1 MEEILE
7 PWVHY
12 IPLDKDGSNAEE
24 RVQWMIDN
32 DEKTRKI
39 AERATLF
46 MYDLMFHPDADADDI
61 QVKTEIMRR
70 YQEYFVQ
77 S

>member
-1 MEEILE
+1 
-7 PWVHY
+7 
-12 IPLDKDGSNAEE
+12 
-24 RVQWMIDN
+24 MIDN
-32 DEKTRKI
+32 DEKARKI

-46 MYDLMFHPDADADDI
+46 MYDLMFHPEADSDDL

-70 YQEYFVQ
+70 YQEFFVH